1 MISSKMALAQMECL
15 ACRRWIVF
23 LMTVLRCPS
32 SLLVCQCMTGRGIQ
46 WEAEQQDLETRL
58 NLLKKTD
65 SVGTQP
71 IKISLSLSMK

>member
-15 ACRRWIVF
+15 ACRGWIVF

-32 SLLVCQCMTGRGIQ
+32 SLLVCQCVTGGGIQ
-46 WEAEQQDLETRL
+46 WDAEQQDHETRQDS
-58 NLLKKTD
+58 LKKTD

-71 IKISLSLSMK
+71 IKISLSLPKK